1 MDVLPGELIFITG
14 LSGSGKS
21 LAMRCFEDM
30 GYFCV
35 DNLPSALIPV
45 FTDLCFRSRKIPKI
59 ALVID
64 IREGQ
69 FLVDFPPIFQKL
81 KNSVRNVSILFFEA
95 SNPVLRRRFSET
107 RRPHPL
113 AQGGRVEQGIKEERK
128 ILQPLRQM
136 ADRIIDT
143 SKFNAHELKAYILDS
158 LIGSSREKTLFISI
172 LSFGYKHGIPTES
185 DLVFDV
191 RFLPNPFFVER
202 LRSRNGLDSKV
213 VEHVKKHPRYGEF
226 LDKIKAL
233 LTFLIPEYIREGKTY
248 LTVSIGCT
256 GGRHRSVALAEEL
269 KILLRKQGLSL
280 RTTHRDLE
288 KE

>member
-113 AQGGRVEQGIKEERK
+113 AQGVRPAPTGETR
-128 ILQPLRQM
+128 P
-136 ADRIIDT
+136 
-143 SKFNAHELKAYILDS
+143 S
-158 LIGSSREKTLFISI
+158 
-172 LSFGYKHGIPTES
+172 PTES
-185 DLVFDV
+185 CTI
-191 RFLPNPFFVER
+191 RR
-202 LRSRNGLDSKV
+202 RGGTRSRDGG
-213 VEHVKKHPRYGEF
+213 PR
-226 LDKIKAL
+226 
-233 LTFLIPEYIREGKTY
+233 P
-248 LTVSIGCT
+248 SIANA
-256 GGRHRSVALAEEL
+256 RRS
-269 KILLRKQGLSL
+269 RRWNRG
-280 RTTHRDLE
+280 
-288 KE
+288 